1 MNISPLYEK
10 DINKLIK
17 EISLYENEEDIWELE
32 GAILNTAGNLAL
44 HLTGSLNYFI
54 GNILGQTG
62 YVRERDKEFSLK
74 DIPQEKLLEELQ
86 KMKEIVVNTLSQL
99 TEEDLQK
106 DFPLEI
112 NNQTMSTAD
121 TLVFFLAHL
130 NYHLGQVNYHRR
142 IIAEK

>member
-10 DINKLIK
+10 DINKLIE
-17 EISLYENEEDIWELE
+17 EISLYKNEEDIWKLE

-74 DIPQEKLLEELQ
+74 DIPQEKLLADLHE
-86 KMKEIVVNTLSQL
+86 MKEIVVNTLSQL
-99 TEEDLQK
+99 TDEDLQK
-106 DFPLEI
+106 DFPLKI
-112 NNQTMSTAD
+112 NSQTMSTAD

-130 NYHLGQVNYHRR
+130 NYHLGQLNYHRR

>member
-10 DINKLIK
+10 DISKLIE
-17 EISLYENEEDIWELE
+17 EISLYKNEEDLWKLE

-74 DIPQEKLLEELQ
+74 DIPQEKLLADLHET
-86 KMKEIVVNTLSQL
+86 KEIVVNTLSQL

-106 DFPLEI
+106 DFPLKI
-112 NNQTMSTAD
+112 NSQTMSTAD

>member
-17 EISLYENEEDIWELE
+17 EISLYENEEDIWKLE

-112 NNQTMSTAD
+112 NSQTMSTAD

>member
-10 DINKLIK
+10 DINKLIE
-17 EISLYENEEDIWELE
+17 EISLYKNEEDIWKLE

-74 DIPQEKLLEELQ
+74 DIPQEKLLADLHE
-86 KMKEIVVNTLSQL
+86 MKAIVVNTLSQL
-99 TEEDLQK
+99 TDEDLQK
-106 DFPLEI
+106 DFPLKI
-112 NNQTMSTAD
+112 NSQTMSTAD

-130 NYHLGQVNYHRR
+130 NYHLGQLNYHRR

>member
-17 EISLYENEEDIWELE
+17 EISLYENEEDIWKLE